1 MKKIHSL
8 ILIFFLFNAISSK
21 HEGELYDA
29 GRSTLINLNPM
40 NFDTQITNNRN
51 KNIISFIHF
60 YSPDDGK
67 SNELKEVFIELD
79 KEYSGMFKL
88 AGLNCKKYKDLC
100 SKEGVTEFPTYKI
113 YPPLPAPPMKYE
125 GKIEPKKI
133 ISYLGRFV
141 ENKAQELNNNNFD
154 EFISSKSSI
163 PKILLFTNKKS
174 IPLIF
179 KRLSL
184 QFDVS
189 KYIYYIFNIL
199 QKKIDFGVVRAEDT
213 GITSKYK
220 VKSFPKIMAI
230 GVDKKTKFYEGE
242 MRYKNIM
249 DFCNVYQETFFRVGE
264 ESTPNE
270 EPKKPWMTDRFP
282 EYTKESAGTLCF
294 NVDGALC
301 VLIVHKEKP
310 SESLQNIMFSIQNW
324 LSPKISRGIKYKFGW
339 INSSTQ
345 NSMTA
350 AFGLNKGDGP
360 KLVLINRG
368 SRKRFHLYDGEITEE
383 NLQKI
388 FDSLASGDVRFKAF
402 KGNKL
407 PELDA

>member
-1 MKKIHSL
+1 MKQTLSL
-8 ILIFFLFNAISSK
+8 IILFFLFNAISSK

-100 SKEGVTEFPTYKI
+100 SKQGVTEFPTYKI

-133 ISYLGRFV
+133 ITYLGRFV

-154 EFISSKSSI
+154 DFISSKSNI
-163 PKILLFTNKKS
+163 PKIILFTNKNS
-174 IPLIF
+174 IHLIF
-179 KRLSL
+179 NRLSL

>member
-1 MKKIHSL
+1 MKKIQIL
-8 ILIFFLFNAISSK
+8 LFLIFLINIIESK
-21 HEGELYDA
+21 NDGELYDA

-51 KNIISFIHF
+51 KEIISFIHF

-67 SNELKEVFIELD
+67 SNQLKDVFIELD

-100 SKEGVTEFPTYKI
+100 SKQGVTDYPTYKI

-125 GKIEPKKI
+125 GKVEPKYI
-133 ISYLGRFV
+133 ISYLGRFIGSKV
-141 ENKAQELNNNNFD
+141 QELNNNNFD
-154 EFISSKSSI
+154 EFIQGRTNI
-163 PKILLFTNKKS
+163 PKVLLFTNKKN

-189 KYIYYIFNIL
+189 NNILIFNLIK
-199 QKKIDFGVVRAEDT
+199 QQKIDFGIVRSEDT
-213 GITSKYK
+213 GITSRYK

-230 GVDKKTKFYEGE
+230 GTDKKTKFYEGE
-242 MRYKNIM
+242 MRYKLIM

-270 EPKKPWMTDRFP
+270 EPKKPWMTEKFP

-301 VLIVHKEKP
+301 VLVIHKEKP
-310 SESLQNIMFSIQNW
+310 NDKIQNIISSIQNW

-345 NSMTA
+345 NGMMT
-350 AFGLNKGDGP
+350 AFGLNKADGP

-383 NLQKI
+383 NLQKV
-388 FDSLASGDVRFKAF
+388 FDSLASGDLRFKAF

-407 PELDA
+407 PELDE

>member
-270 EPKKPWMTDRFP
+270 ESKKPWMTDRFP

-350 AFGLNKGDGP
+350 AFGLKKGDGP

>member
-1 MKKIHSL
+1 MKNIYTT
-8 ILIFFLFNAISSK
+8 ILIFFLINFIISK

-51 KNIISFIHF
+51 KDVISFIHF

-100 SKEGVTEFPTYKI
+100 SKQGVTEFPTYKI

-125 GKIEPKKI
+125 GKIEPKRI
-133 ISYLGRFV
+133 LSYLGRFV
-141 ENKAQELNNNNFD
+141 DNKAQELNNNNFD
-154 EFISSKSSI
+154 DFINSKASI
-163 PKILLFTNKKS
+163 PKVLLFTNKKNV
-174 IPLIF
+174 PLIF
-179 KRLSL
+179 KRLSV
-184 QFDVS
+184 QFHVS
-189 KYIYYIFNIL
+189 KYNFYVIFNI
-199 QKKIDFGVVRAEDT
+199 QNKIDFGIVRSEDT

-242 MRYKNIM
+242 MRYKLIM
-249 DFCNVYQETFFRVGE
+249 DFCNIYQETFFRVGE

-310 SESLQNIMFSIQNW
+310 SDSLQNIMFSIQNW

-345 NSMTA
+345 NAMTTA
-350 AFGLNKGDGP
+350 LGLKKGDGP

-407 PELDA
+407 PEMDE